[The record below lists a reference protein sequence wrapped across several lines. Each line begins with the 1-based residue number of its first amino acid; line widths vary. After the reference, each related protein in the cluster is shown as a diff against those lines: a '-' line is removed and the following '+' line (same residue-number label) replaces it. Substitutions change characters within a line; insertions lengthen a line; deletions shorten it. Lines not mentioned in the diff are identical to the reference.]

1 MEKIKII
8 ENILAAKIKDFTENA
23 EYWSAKGNFENE
35 RLSRTIVI
43 VLKDIHEMLEMD
55 EQQLKYIED
64 RYK

>member
-1 MEKIKII
+1 MERIEIIAKII
-8 ENILAAKIKDFTENA
+8 DAKIKDFTENA

-43 VLKDIHEMLEMD
+43 VLKDVHEMLEMD
-55 EQQLKYIED
+55 EQRLKYIED